1 MTFIDWS
8 DSEGMVGLLV
18 DFVADESKECGAD
31 KEREDFLANLLR
43 ELTTIEQRISAIPA
57 TQTIRALK
65 GLREGVAHE
74 FANDPVMVH
83 IEACI
88 EELVRV
94 HDHERANNSLQRL

>member
-18 DFVADESKECGAD
+18 DFVADERKECTAD
-31 KEREDFLANLLR
+31 EEREDFLANLLR

-57 TQTIRALK
+57 NQTIRALK
-65 GLREGVAHE
+65 GVRDGVAHE

-94 HDHERANNSLQRL
+94 RDDGAA